1 MSGTTSILELPTE
14 SINSAPAPVLGQQ
27 NMEFQHAQPTNVN
40 SPLSLD
46 QTTISQIVNG
56 LQQASETGITKLPSR
71 DIPRNSESIVQD
83 PHIQTNY
90 IPPPNLNQE
99 QGQQSHQFQDYIENN
114 ENMDNMIQNYN
125 KKMNK
130 NDSLDEIYNEMQNP
144 LLLAVL
150 YFLFQ
155 LPVFKKILFKY
166 FSVLFSK
173 DGNYNINGY
182 LFTSILFGLLFY
194 LLTKVTTFFN
204 AF

>member
-14 SINSAPAPVLGQQ
+14 SMNSTLPVQQ
-27 NMEFQHAQPTNVN
+27 NMEFQHAQPTNTN
-40 SPLSLD
+40 TPLSLD

-56 LQQASETGITKLPSR
+56 LQQASETGVTKLPSR
-71 DIPRNSESIVQD
+71 DIPRNTEQD
-83 PHIQTNY
+83 PNIQTNY
-90 IPPPNLNQE
+90 IPPPPNSNQE
-99 QGQQSHQFQDYIENN
+99 HGQGQFQDYIENN

-130 NDSLDEIYNEMQNP
+130 NDSLEDIYNEMQNP

-194 LLTKVTTFFN
+194 LLTKVTAFFN
-204 AF
+204 TF

>member
-14 SINSAPAPVLGQQ
+14 SMNSSSAQQ
-27 NMEFQHAQPTNVN
+27 NMDFQHAQPTNTN
-40 SPLSLD
+40 TPLSLD

-56 LQQASETGITKLPSR
+56 LQQASETGVTKLPSR
-71 DIPRNSESIVQD
+71 DIPRNTEQD

-90 IPPPNLNQE
+90 IPPLTNQE
-99 QGQQSHQFQDYIENN
+99 QGQGQFQDYIENN

-130 NDSLDEIYNEMQNP
+130 NDSLEDIYNEMQNP

-155 LPVFKKILFKY
+155 LPVFKKVLFKY

-182 LFTSILFGLLFY
+182 LFTSILF
-194 LLTKVTTFFN
+194 
-204 AF
+204 

>member
-14 SINSAPAPVLGQQ
+14 SMNSSVQQ
-27 NMEFQHAQPTNVN
+27 SMEFQHAQPTNTN
-40 SPLSLD
+40 TPLSLD
-46 QTTISQIVNG
+46 QTTISQIVSG

-71 DIPRNSESIVQD
+71 DIPRNTESIVQD

-90 IPPPNLNQE
+90 IPHPPNSSQE
-99 QGQQSHQFQDYIENN
+99 QGQGLQGQGNQDYIENN

-130 NDSLDEIYNEMQNP
+130 NDSLEDIYNEMQNP

-194 LLTKVTTFFN
+194 LLTKITAFFN
-204 AF
+204 TF

>member
-14 SINSAPAPVLGQQ
+14 SSMNSSTLPVQQ
-27 NMEFQHAQPTNVN
+27 NMEFQHAQPTNN
-40 SPLSLD
+40 NIPLSLD

-56 LQQASETGITKLPSR
+56 LQQASETGVTKLPSR
-71 DIPRNSESIVQD
+71 DIPRNTEQD

-90 IPPPNLNQE
+90 IPSTNSNQE
-99 QGQQSHQFQDYIENN
+99 QGNQGHQDYIENN

-130 NDSLDEIYNEMQNP
+130 NDSLEDIYNEMQNP

-155 LPVFKKILFKY
+155 LPIFKKILFKY

-194 LLTKVTTFFN
+194 LLTKVTVFFN
-204 AF
+204 TF

>member
-1 MSGTTSILELPTE
+1 MSGTTSILELPTD
-14 SINSAPAPVLGQQ
+14 SMNSLPVQQ
-27 NMEFQHAQPTNVN
+27 NTEFQHAQPTNN
-40 SPLSLD
+40 NIPLSLD

-56 LQQASETGITKLPSR
+56 LQQASETGVTKLPSR
-71 DIPRNSESIVQD
+71 DIPRNTEQD

-90 IPPPNLNQE
+90 IPPPNSNQE
-99 QGQQSHQFQDYIENN
+99 QGQGQGPQDYIENN
-114 ENMDNMIQNYN
+114 ENMENMIQNYN

-130 NDSLDEIYNEMQNP
+130 NDSLEDIYNEMQNP

-155 LPVFKKILFKY
+155 LPIFKKLLFKY

-194 LLTKVTTFFN
+194 LLTKVTAFFN
-204 AF
+204 TF

>member
-14 SINSAPAPVLGQQ
+14 SMNSANIASQQ
-27 NMEFQHAQPTNVN
+27 NIEFQHAQPTNIN
-40 SPLSLD
+40 TPLTLD

-71 DIPRNSESIVQD
+71 DIPRDTESIINDSQ
-83 PHIQTNY
+83 IQTNY
-90 IPPPNLNQE
+90 IPSPNQVNA
-99 QGQQSHQFQDYIENN
+99 GSSTDYIDNN
-114 ENMDNMIQNYN
+114 ENMEDLIQNYN
-125 KKMNK
+125 KKINK
-130 NDSLDEIYNEMQNP
+130 NDSLEEIYNEMQSP

-182 LFTSILFGLLFY
+182 FFTSILFGLLFY
-194 LLTKVTTFFN
+194 FLTKVTAFFN
-204 AF
+204 TF

>member
-14 SINSAPAPVLGQQ
+14 SINPGNIASQQ

-40 SPLSLD
+40 TPLTLD

-56 LQQASETGITKLPSR
+56 LQQASETGVTKLPSR
-71 DIPRNSESIVQD
+71 DIPRDIESIVNDSQ
-83 PHIQTNY
+83 IQTNY
-90 IPPPNLNQE
+90 IPGPNQGLG
-99 QGQQSHQFQDYIENN
+99 QGQINVGATKDYIDNN
-114 ENMDNMIQNYN
+114 ENMEDMIQNYN
-125 KKMNK
+125 KKINK
-130 NDSLDEIYNEMQNP
+130 NDSLDEIYDEMQSP

-155 LPVFKKILFKY
+155 LPFFKKILFKY

-194 LLTKVTTFFN
+194 FLTKVTAFFN
-204 AF
+204 TF

>member
-14 SINSAPAPVLGQQ
+14 SMNLPPVQQ
-27 NMEFQHAQPTNVN
+27 NMEFQHAQPTNTN
-40 SPLSLD
+40 TPLSLD

-56 LQQASETGITKLPSR
+56 LQQASETGVTKLPSR
-71 DIPRNSESIVQD
+71 DIPRNTESIVQD

-90 IPPPNLNQE
+90 IPPPLNSNQE
-99 QGQQSHQFQDYIENN
+99 NGQGQGQFQDYIENN
-114 ENMDNMIQNYN
+114 ENMENMIQNYN

-130 NDSLDEIYNEMQNP
+130 NDSLEDIYNEMQNP

-194 LLTKVTTFFN
+194 LLTKVTAFFN
-204 AF
+204 TF